1 MFSFEMNKTKIVDGC
16 GQPCRWKADAYVH
29 SYLDPLTK
37 FTDESAIEGVNCVFN
52 PLDGGFE

>member
-1 MFSFEMNKTKIVDGC
+1 MYLC

-37 FTDESAIEGVNCVFN
+37 FIDESAIEGENFVFN
-52 PLDGGFE
+52 PLDGAFESNRSWR